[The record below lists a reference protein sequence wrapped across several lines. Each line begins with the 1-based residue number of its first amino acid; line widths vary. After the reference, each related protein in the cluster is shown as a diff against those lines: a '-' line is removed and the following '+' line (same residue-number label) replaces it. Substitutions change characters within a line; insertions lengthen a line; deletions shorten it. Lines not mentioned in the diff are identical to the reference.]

1 MSQPTIHRALRRIR
15 RKLSSLAAALAV
27 CGILAQGVVPGG
39 VMVSSAHAAEGPISK
54 RPEMVTAE
62 AEAAIERGLAYLA
75 RTQSRDGAWR
85 TKGSYGGAY
94 PTAMTALAGLALL
107 AGGNTPVEGKYAE
120 NVRRAV
126 DFILK
131 QQPPSNNGVIAN
143 LAEENS
149 CMHGHGFAMMFLG
162 EVYGMERD
170 PDRQEKM
177 KKVIDAAVKLTGQSQ
192 SAAGGWLY
200 QPNSGG
206 DEGSV
211 TVTQIQGLRS
221 IRNAGIQV
229 PKSIIDKACK
239 YIELSANPD
248 GGIRYQARGGG
259 ESRPPVTAAAV
270 AVMYNAG
277 EYEHPV
283 AKKALE
289 YTKKMLKGQAG
300 AHAFSGHFYYGTLYT
315 GQAMYLSS
323 HENWKG
329 YFPGIRDYFI
339 QNQAKDGSWT
349 GDGVGETYGT
359 AIALLTLQLPYAY
372 LPILQR

>member
-1 MSQPTIHRALRRIR
+1 MTDTSMHRAVHGGKR
-15 RKLSSLAAALAV
+15 AARWLLVVMAV
-27 CGILAQGVVPGG
+27 SGMLAQGMLCG
-39 VMVSSAHAAEGPISK
+39 SALAAEGTISK
-54 RPEMVTAE
+54 RPELITAE
-62 AEAAIERGLAYLA
+62 AEASIERGLSFLA
-75 RTQSRDGAWR
+75 RTQSRDGSWR
-85 TKGSYGGAY
+85 TKSGYGSY

-126 DFILK
+126 DFIIK
-131 QQPPSNNGVIAN
+131 QAHPANNGLIGN
-143 LAEENS
+143 MAEEHVP
-149 CMHGHGFAMMFLG
+149 MYGHGFSMLFLG

-177 KKVIDAAVKLTGQSQ
+177 KAVLEKAIKLTGQSQ

-211 TVTQIQGLRS
+211 TITQIQGLRS

-229 PKSIIDKACK
+229 PKSIIEKACK
-239 YIELSANPD
+239 YIEMSANPD
-248 GGIRYQARGGG
+248 GGIRYQATGGG
-259 ESRPPVTAAAV
+259 ESRPPITAAAV

-277 EYEHPV
+277 NYEHPV

-289 YTKKMLKGQAG
+289 YIKKLTKGASG
-300 AHAFSGHFYYGTLYT
+300 AHAFGGHQYYSMLYT

-323 HENWKG
+323 AENWKG
-329 YFPGIRDYFI
+329 YFPGARDFLI
-339 QNQAKDGSWT
+339 QNQGKDGSWN

-359 AIALLTLQLPYAY
+359 AIALLTLQLPYAH

>member
-1 MSQPTIHRALRRIR
+1 MSLQSRFRSGLRTC
-15 RKLSSLAAALAV
+15 LHGAVSAALVAALLITPANASAQNGPVVAV
-27 CGILAQGVVPGG
+27 
-39 VMVSSAHAAEGPISK
+39 SR
-54 RPEMVTAE
+54 RPEMITPEVE
-62 AEAAIERGLAYLA
+62 EAIEKGLAFLA
-75 RTQSRDGAWR
+75 RTQSKDGGWG
-85 TKGSYGGAY
+85 KSPSGWGAY
-94 PTAMTALAGLALL
+94 PTAMTSLAGLAFL
-107 AGGNTPVEGKYAE
+107 AAGNTPVEGKYAD

-131 QQPPSNNGVIAN
+131 MQHPNNGGLFAN
-143 LAEENS
+143 LAIENS

-170 PDRQEKM
+170 PERQEKI
-177 KKVIDAAVKLTGQSQ
+177 KVALEKAVKLTGQSQ
-192 SAAGGWLY
+192 SRAGGWLY

-221 IRNAGIQV
+221 IRNAGIKV
-229 PKSIIDKACK
+229 PKEIIEKACK

-248 GGIRYQARGGG
+248 GGIRYQANGGG

-277 EYEHPV
+277 NYEHPV
-283 AKKALE
+283 AQKALA
-289 YTKKMLKGQAG
+289 YTKKVLKGQAG
-300 AHAFSGHFYYGTLYT
+300 NHAFSGHFYYATLYT

-323 HENWKG
+323 HENWKE
-329 YFPGIRDYFI
+329 YFPGIRKYFLD
-339 QNQAKDGSWT
+339 NQAKDGSWQ

-359 AIALLTLQLPYAY
+359 AIALLTLQLPYAN

>member
-1 MSQPTIHRALRRIR
+1 MIHPSMNRVVGSVKKRATWTLVM
-15 RKLSSLAAALAV
+15 LAV
-27 CGILAQGVVPGG
+27 SGMLAQGLVPA
-39 VMVSSAHAAEGPISK
+39 SALAADAPTAAISK
-54 RPEMVTAE
+54 RPEMINAE
-62 AEAAIERGLAYLA
+62 TETAIERGLSFLA

-85 TKGSYGGAY
+85 TKGGYGSY

-107 AGGNTPVEGKYAE
+107 AGGNTPVEGKYSE

-131 QQPPSNNGVIAN
+131 QAHPANNGLIGN
-143 LAEENS
+143 MAEEHVP
-149 CMHGHGFAMMFLG
+149 MYGHGFSMLFLG

-177 KKVIDAAVKLTGQSQ
+177 KSVLEKAIKLTGQAQSQ
-192 SAAGGWLY
+192 AGGWLY

-211 TVTQIQGLRS
+211 TITQIQGLRS
-221 IRNAGIQV
+221 VRNAGIQV
-229 PKSIIDKACK
+229 PKSIIEKACK
-239 YIELSANPD
+239 YIEMSANPD
-248 GGIRYQARGGG
+248 GGIRYQANGGG
-259 ESRPPVTAAAV
+259 ESRPPITAAAV

-277 EYEHPV
+277 QYEHPV

-289 YTKKMLKGQAG
+289 YVKRMLKGQNG
-300 AHAFSGHFYYGTLYT
+300 AQAFGGHYFYSTLYT

-329 YFPGIRDYFI
+329 YFPSIRDHLVN
-339 QNQAKDGSWT
+339 NQSKDGSWN

-359 AIALLTLQLPYAY
+359 AIGLLTLQLPYAH